1 MIHTFT
7 KLLSLVRKHILDLL
21 FPSSCVGCAL
31 EGTFLCGMCAAK
43 LQWIHPQCF
52 GCGKHMPAGPRTPPG
67 RTCMACQN
75 ECSVYAFLSPF
86 SHGQEYIR
94 ELVHALKYRRV
105 RDIDSVLASLLFEYC
120 LRYSITLPLNAIIV
134 PLPLHKKRERIRG
147 FNQAEQI
154 ARHFAQYIGTEVG
167 ASVLNK
173 IKPTVPQ
180 VELLSHERKENIKG
194 VFCVTR
200 HESVQNRAVVLLD
213 DVKTTGATIEEAART
228 LKEAGAEHVWAITIA
243 H

>member
-1 MIHTFT
+1 MIQTFT
-7 KLLSLVRKHILDLL
+7 KPLSLAKKHILDLL
-21 FPSSCVGCAL
+21 FPPVCVGCAL
-31 EGTFLCGMCAAK
+31 EGTFLCDACKAA
-43 LQWIHPQCF
+43 LHWIHPQCF
-52 GCGKHMPAGPRTPPG
+52 GCGKLMPAGPRTPPG

-120 LRYSITLPLNAIIV
+120 FRYSIIFPFGAIII

-147 FNQAEQI
+147 FNQSERI
-154 ARHFAQYIGTEVG
+154 ARYFAQYIGIEMG
-167 ASVLNK
+167 AGVLKK

-194 VFCVTR
+194 VFCVIR
-200 HESVQNRAVVLLD
+200 PESVRNRTVILLD
-213 DVKTTGATIEEAART
+213 DVKTTGATIEEAAKT
-228 LKEAGAEHVWAITIA
+228 LKEAGAGRVWAITVA